1 MMGLDARQAAE
12 ELWPLGLSAIGAN
25 CGKGLDVI
33 EPVLKQFAEFLPGVP
48 LIAKPNAGLPRLVDG
63 QTLYDTPP
71 EVFAARVQEFTRM
84 GARVVGACCG
94 SNPEYIA
101 AIRTRLAKKEST

>member
-1 MMGLDARQAAE
+1 MMGLSARQAAE

-33 EPVLKQFAEFLPGVP
+33 EPVLQQMAEVLPGVP

-71 EVFAARVQEFTRM
+71 EAFAGRIHDFIQQ
-84 GARVVGACCG
+84 GARIVGACCG
-94 SNPEYIA
+94 SSPEYIA
-101 AIRTRLAKKEST
+101 AIRAQIA